1 VSGGSSQLRAAVVA
15 ALFVCAAAG
24 GALAQTPATPAA
36 TPAPAPAEPA
46 GPATG
51 VLPSGVTYELRP
63 DPGQPAAAVALWYRA
78 PSTGFDAPA
87 APGLSRLAAATVA
100 ASTPIT
106 GTSLGQLVERW
117 GGRLSVAAYPDS
129 VAVTAMV
136 PPDRAAQAVRAM
148 TADYFAPV
156 VTSAGL
162 QLAQRDI
169 GEDAIYRSF
178 GPEAIEDALGTAL
191 FANGPLHDGSIA
203 TVAGLS
209 AIKLDRVRAF
219 AERAFRPS
227 NAVLVLTGDV
237 DRTALAAAGSRAG
250 AANTDAEPA
259 ITQTP
264 RPAAQPVR
272 REGNVAGTGLGWI
285 GPPIAAEA
293 DATALDFVADALF
306 APRTGVVAK
315 ALGAR
320 KVLVTG
326 KFVTYRNPG
335 IFLVTISGDEAAAAR
350 PVVEKALADAAKP
363 MSPAAFEA
371 ARAGFV
377 YRLLSEMETPADVA
391 DTYGWY
397 TVEGAPAYAPAEGGT
412 RGRYFSLAA
421 SLTPAAVAQA
431 VAKYLGP
438 PPAVVTL
445 VKAAPKSRTA
455 T

>member
-1 VSGGSSQLRAAVVA
+1 VSGAPTHIRAAVVA

-24 GALAQTPATPAA
+24 GALAQTAA
-36 TPAPAPAEPA
+36 PSPAPASPAPA
-46 GPATG
+46 SAAATG
-51 VLPSGVTYELRP
+51 VLPSGVAYELRP
-63 DPGQPAAAVALWYRA
+63 DPAQPAAAVALWYRA

-87 APGLSRLAAATVA
+87 VPGLARLAAATVA

-106 GTSLGQLVERW
+106 GTSLAQLVDRW

-129 VAVTAMV
+129 VAVTVLV

-156 VTSAGL
+156 VNAGGL
-162 QLAQRDI
+162 RLAQRDV
-169 GEDAIYRSF
+169 GEDVIYRSF

-191 FANGPLHDGSIA
+191 FADGPLHDGSIG
-203 TVAGLS
+203 TVSGL
-209 AIKLDRVRAF
+209 AAVKLERVRAF

-227 NAVLVLTGDV
+227 NAILVLTGDV
-237 DRTALAAAGSRAG
+237 GPAALAAAASRAG
-250 AANTDAEPA
+250 ATRSDPEPA
-259 ITQTP
+259 VAQTP
-264 RPAAQPVR
+264 RAAAQPLR
-272 REGNVAGTGLGWI
+272 REGNIAGTGLGWV
-285 GPPIAAEA
+285 GPPITAEA

-315 ALGAR
+315 ALGSR

-335 IFLVTISGDEAAAAR
+335 IFVVTISGDEAAAAR
-350 PVVEKALADAAKP
+350 PLVDKALAEAAKP
-363 MSPAAFEA
+363 MTPAAFEA

-421 SLTPAAVAQA
+421 SLTPAAVAQV
-431 VAKYLGP
+431 VAKYLSAA
-438 PPAVVTL
+438 PAVVTL
-445 VKAAPKSRTA
+445 VKSAPGGRT
-455 T
+455 TT